1 MRLGAPTRPY
11 RSIEGC
17 GNDVT
22 SVSHGE
28 APTSKYGIVSHNC
41 LPSPAGVLSQ
51 CEVLKARFSRVWGPP
66 STMEWR
72 HVAEEKL
79 ARVVDGMFYYTDD

>member
-1 MRLGAPTRPY
+1 MGGLLISRPPTTGYPGAPTRPY

-22 SVSHGE
+22 SVSHAD

-51 CEVLKARFSRVWGPP
+51 CYLFRNRMRQIEYLRPAAG
-66 STMEWR
+66 
-72 HVAEEKL
+72 
-79 ARVVDGMFYYTDD
+79 